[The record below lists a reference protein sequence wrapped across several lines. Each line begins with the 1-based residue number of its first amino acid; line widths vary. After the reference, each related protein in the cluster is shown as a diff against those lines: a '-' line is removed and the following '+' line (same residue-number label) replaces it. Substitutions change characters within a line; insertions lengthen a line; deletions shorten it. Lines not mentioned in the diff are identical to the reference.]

1 MLEPLA
7 YALGLKFRENT
18 FVYYPAVQLDGN
30 RVSNDVAEKGRRI
43 FAFSLAQVAVLHSG
57 YALIGIKGFDLFMS
71 VLGGIERLDKDLVS
85 TKTC

>member
-1 MLEPLA
+1 MLETLA

-18 FVYYPAVQLDGN
+18 FVDYPAVQLNGN

-43 FAFSLAQVAVLHSG
+43 FAFSLAQIAVLHFG
-57 YALIGIKGFDLFMS
+57 YALTGIKGFDFCMR
-71 VLGGIERLDKDLVS
+71 VLGGIEGLGKDSVS

>member
-1 MLEPLA
+1 MLETLA

-18 FVYYPAVQLDGN
+18 FVYYPAVQLDAN

-57 YALIGIKGFDLFMS
+57 FAEIGIKGFDF
-71 VLGGIERLDKDLVS
+71 VYECAWRYRTVGQGFDLH
-85 TKTC
+85 KNF

>member
-1 MLEPLA
+1 MLETLA

-18 FVYYPAVQLDGN
+18 FVYYPAVQLDAN

-57 YALIGIKGFDLFMS
+57 FAEIGIKGFDCAWRYRTVGQGF
-71 VLGGIERLDKDLVS
+71 DLH
-85 TKTC
+85 KNF